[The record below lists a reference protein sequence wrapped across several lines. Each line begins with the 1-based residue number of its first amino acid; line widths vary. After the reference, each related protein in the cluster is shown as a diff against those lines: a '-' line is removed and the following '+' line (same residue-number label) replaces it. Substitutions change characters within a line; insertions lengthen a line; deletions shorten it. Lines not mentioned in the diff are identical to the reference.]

1 MENSLLNKI
10 KTWKIEKINVTH
22 AWQIELI
29 DATIYRFRL
38 TQFVKFFMVEK
49 EIWSSI
55 AVYIK
60 S

>member
-1 MENSLLNKI
+1 MENSPLNKI

-38 TQFVKFFMVEK
+38 AQFVKFFMVE
-49 EIWSSI
+49 
-55 AVYIK
+55 
-60 S
+60 

>member
-10 KTWKIEKINVTH
+10 KTWKIEKTNVTH

-38 TQFVKFFMVEK
+38 T
-49 EIWSSI
+49 
-55 AVYIK
+55 
-60 S
+60 